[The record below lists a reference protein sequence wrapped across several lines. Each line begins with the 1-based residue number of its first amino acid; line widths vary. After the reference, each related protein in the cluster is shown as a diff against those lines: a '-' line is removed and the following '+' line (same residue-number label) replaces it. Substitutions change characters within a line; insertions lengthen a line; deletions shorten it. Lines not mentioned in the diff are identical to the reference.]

1 MDTTYTMETGDG
13 RRMLGAGDLSPLLGV
28 SRQQV
33 KELADEAWF
42 PAPAVQLSR
51 SAVWKMLDIQKMAA
65 ETGRKLDYPAFA
77 AHLAAMRERQ
87 RANPEFRR
95 FF

>member
-1 MDTTYTMETGDG
+1 MDSTFTMKTADG
-13 RRMLGAGDLSPLLGV
+13 RRMLGAGDLSPLLGM
-28 SRQQV
+28 SRPQV
-33 KELADEAWF
+33 KELATQGWF
-42 PAPAVQLSR
+42 PAPVIRLTQGD
-51 SAVWKMLDIQKMAA
+51 VWKMGDIQQMATQ
-65 ETGRKLDYPAFA
+65 TGRKLDYPAFA

>member
-13 RRMLGAGDLSPLLGV
+13 RRMLGAGELSPLLGV
-28 SRQQV
+28 SRQRV
-33 KELADEAWF
+33 KELAEQEWF

-51 SAVWKMLDIQKMAA
+51 SAVWKMGDIQQMASQ
-65 ETGRKLDYPAFA
+65 TGRTLDYPAYA
-77 AHLAAMRERQ
+77 AHVAAMRERQ